1 MSFARRRPF
10 DRRVVEASLDHLA
23 SQALG
28 VLADRLAPHERV
40 LVHSIGFDLAPDV
53 LVKKREPVVRHIF
66 DGHWKYPATRNG
78 LQNLPELSGAALV
91 RPRAS
96 QEHRFSKDLLE
107 S

>member
-1 MSFARRRPF
+1 
-10 DRRVVEASLDHLA
+10 VTEASLDHLA

-53 LVKKREPVVRHIF
+53 LVKKREPVVRHSF
-66 DGHWKYPATRNG
+66 DGHWKY
-78 LQNLPELSGAALV
+78 LQLEMNYKNLAELSGAALV